1 MSDIGFAEA
10 FGRYKAKLT
19 NVQWSVCAV
28 NDDGELVVSLW
39 EHHRDKNHKDK
50 LVFTDSFDRWSG
62 PGNNEFRTNISNAF
76 RTNQPVR
83 LIIVATKDTD
93 TVQNGSDASVVKK
106 SFRVRP
112 ELIGKV
118 TEINDGNYSICFM
131 KK

>member
-1 MSDIGFAEA
+1 VSNIGFAEA
-10 FGRYKAKLT
+10 FGRYKAKLR

-76 RTNQPVR
+76 KTNQTIR
-83 LIIVATKDTD
+83 LIIVATDDTKS
-93 TVQNGSDASVVKK
+93 VQDGRDASAVNK

-112 ELIGKV
+112 DLIGKV
-118 TEINDGNYSICFM
+118 TEIDDEKYSISFTR
-131 KK
+131 K

>member
-10 FGRYKAKLT
+10 FRRYKAELK

-39 EHHRDKNHKDK
+39 EHHRDKNHKNK

-62 PGNNEFRTNISNAF
+62 PGNNEFRTNILNAF
-76 RTNQPVR
+76 KTNQTVR
-83 LIIVATKDTD
+83 LIIVATKDID
-93 TVQNGSDASVVKK
+93 SVQNGSDASVVKK

-112 ELIGKV
+112 DLLGKV
-118 TEINDGNYSICFM
+118 TEIDDEKYSISFNR
-131 KK
+131 K